1 MNKKITALFLA
12 VLIIALLAAC
22 GNDDNKDEQNQDNQD
37 TNAEVNAEENNDN
50 DGGNDSPG
58 ETGEDGQPIYQ
69 VGETGKIESR
79 GYGFEYEATVNEY
92 EITNKSDKYD
102 MNDFYMNYDENNYDD
117 SYIVISNVTI
127 HNTSDE
133 NFTPSEHVPMHVSE
147 SGNDAGE
154 DVIYDYFPEFD
165 ENLEPGESITGDLIT
180 HAEITEMDNI
190 DAYWLKFETI
200 TANETIWELPNT
212 VEQN

>member
-1 MNKKITALFLA
+1 MEIMNKKMTALFLA
-12 VLIIALLAAC
+12 ILTIALLSAC
-22 GNDDNKDEQNQDNQD
+22 GNDDNNEQTQNNQG
-37 TNAEVNAEENNDN
+37 TNTEENVEANNDN
-50 DGGNDSPG
+50 EGSNNSAGK
-58 ETGEDGQPIYQ
+58 TGEDGQPIYQ
-69 VGETGKIESR
+69 VGETGEIESK
-79 GYGFEYEATVNEY
+79 GYDFKYEATVNEY
-92 EITNKSDKYD
+92 EIRDDSDKYD
-102 MNDFYMNYDENNYDD
+102 MEDFYMADYDD
-117 SYIVISNVTI
+117 AYIVISNVTI

-133 NFTPSEHVPMHVSE
+133 NFTPSKHVPMHVSE
-147 SGNDAGE
+147 AGNDAGE

-212 VEQN
+212 VE